1 MVRVRFAPSP
11 TGYFHVGSARA
22 ALFNWLYARHTGGT
36 FVLRIEDTDRER
48 STDESIAQIEE
59 SLRWMGLDWDEYYR
73 QTDRTDE
80 HIAAAEDLMTRGLA
94 YESEGAWWFRVP
106 TVGETVV
113 HDELLGDVS
122 YRNDHLK
129 DFVIRRSDGTF
140 IYHFV
145 VVVDDADMEISHV
158 IRGDDHLNNAPKHIL
173 LFEAMGRPVP
183 RFLHMPMIL
192 GTDRAKLSKRH
203 GAASVLEYRDQGF
216 LPEAMLNFLA
226 RLSWSH
232 GDQEVFSI
240 DELIEHFSL
249 DEINKS
255 GAIFEDSKLRWMNQ
269 QHLKRA
275 NLDRLLDLVEPFARA
290 GGRVSEEMWAEAE
303 RERLRRAADLLRDR
317 SQTLADLGRLME
329 MVFPVPLTRDD
340 RAAVSPAQAEL
351 MGAVASAL
359 GTVDPFT
366 PEMVEQTIR
375 QTLASR
381 DAKLKDVA
389 LATRIAVTGQRA
401 GPGLFEILA
410 PIGPDLVAGRMREF
424 AASGGNEG

>member
-22 ALFNWLYARHTGGT
+22 ALFNWLYARHSDGT

-48 STDESIAQIEE
+48 STDESIAQIEA

-73 QTDRTDE
+73 QTDRTDA
-80 HIAAAEDLMTRGLA
+80 HTAAAEDLMARGLA

-106 TVGETVV
+106 TEGETVV
-113 HDELLGDVS
+113 HDELLGDVV

-145 VVVDDADMEISHV
+145 VVVDDADMEITHV

-173 LFEAMGRPVP
+173 LFEALGRPVP

-216 LPEAMLNFLA
+216 LPEAMINFLA

-232 GDQEVFSI
+232 GDQEVFSV
-240 DELIEHFSL
+240 DELIELFTL

-255 GAIFEDSKLRWMNQ
+255 GAVFEDSKLRWMNQ

-275 NLDRLLDLVEPFARA
+275 DLGRLLDLVEPFVIRRDRVDAQAWASIDRARLCIGA
-290 GGRVSEEMWAEAE
+290 N
-303 RERLRRAADLLRDR
+303 LLRDR
-317 SQTLADLGRLME
+317 SHTLDDLASAME
-329 MVFPVPLTRDD
+329 ILFPVPLQSVDVVEITAR
-340 RAAVSPAQAEL
+340 QGEL
-351 MGAVASAL
+351 MRILADAL
-359 GTVDPFT
+359 EPLDPFSSET
-366 PEMVEQTIR
+366 VEQTVR
-375 QTLASR
+375 ETLAAN

-389 LATRIAVTGQRA
+389 LASRIAITGRRA
-401 GPGLFEILA
+401 GPGLFDIIG
-410 PIGPDLVAGRMREF
+410 PIGPANTSSRH
-424 AASGGNEG
+424 

>member
-22 ALFNWLYARHTGGT
+22 ALFNWLYARKTGGT

-73 QTDRTDE
+73 QTDRTAE
-80 HIAAAEDLMTRGLA
+80 HQVAADDLMERGLV
-94 YESEGAWWFRVP
+94 YEAEGAWWFRVP
-106 TVGETVV
+106 TEGETVV
-113 HDELLGDVS
+113 HDLLLGDVV

-173 LFEAMGRPVP
+173 LFEALGRTVP

-192 GTDRAKLSKRH
+192 GDDRAKLSKRH

-216 LPEAMLNFLA
+216 LPETMVNFLA
-226 RLSWSH
+226 RLGWSH
-232 GDQEVFSI
+232 GDEEVFSV
-240 DELIEHFSL
+240 DRLIEAFSL

-255 GAIFEDSKLRWMNQ
+255 GAVFEESKLRWLNQ
-269 QHLKRA
+269 QHMKRSD
-275 NLDRLLDLVEPFARA
+275 LDRLVELVEPFVLTRQRVAEEAWA
-290 GGRVSEEMWAEAE
+290 GADRG
-303 RERLRRAADLLRDR
+303 RLRRGADLLRDR
-317 SQTLADLGRLME
+317 VQTLKDLAWAME
-329 MVFPVPLTRDD
+329 MLFPIPLD
-340 RAAVSPAQAEL
+340 RVDEIDVTPPQRGLMARLAEAVE
-351 MGAVASAL
+351 
-359 GTVDPFT
+359 TVDPFT
-366 PEMVEQTIR
+366 PEEVEAAIR
-375 QTLASR
+375 SALDQEG
-381 DAKLKDVA
+381 AKLKDVA
-389 LATRIAVTGQRA
+389 LASRIAVTGRRA
-401 GPGLFEILA
+401 GPGLFDILSV
-410 PIGPDLVAGRMREF
+410 IGPEAVAERLRSYQGAE
-424 AASGGNEG
+424 A

>member
-22 ALFNWLYARHTGGT
+22 ALFNWLFARHTEGT

-73 QTDRTDE
+73 QTERTEE
-80 HIAAAEDLMTRGLA
+80 HTAAAEDLMARGLA

-106 TVGETVV
+106 TEGETVV
-113 HDELLGDVS
+113 HDELLGDVV
-122 YRNDHLK
+122 YRNDQLK

-173 LFEAMGRPVP
+173 LFEALGRPVP

-203 GAASVLEYRDQGF
+203 GAASVLEYRSQGI

-232 GDQEVFSI
+232 GDQEIFSV
-240 DELIEHFSL
+240 DELIELFSL

-255 GAIFEDSKLRWMNQ
+255 GAIFENSKLQWTNQ
-269 QHLKRA
+269 QHMKRA
-275 NLDRLLDLVEPFARA
+275 DLDRLLVLVEPFVLA
-290 GGRVSEEMWAEAE
+290 GKRVSEEMWGTES
-303 RERLRRAADLLRDR
+303 RERLARAADLLRDR
-317 SQTLADLGRLME
+317 TQTLADLGRLME
-329 MVFPVPLTRDD
+329 MVFAVPLQRDD
-340 RAAVSPAQAEL
+340 RVAVAADQAEL
-351 MGAVASAL
+351 MAGLADAL
-359 GTVDPFT
+359 EAVDPFT
-366 PEMVEQTIR
+366 SEAVEKTIR
-375 QTLASR
+375 DTLAAQ

-389 LATRIAVTGQRA
+389 LATRIGVTGQRA
-401 GPGLFEILA
+401 GPGLFEILSA
-410 PIGPDLVAGRMREF
+410 IGPRLSTERMREF
-424 AASGGNEG
+424 AAAGGNDG